1 MDLFCGAIVVGFG
14 AFHIRNSSSDFRHFH
29 RLSIYGVE
37 KTNETG
43 RLCRLVAV
51 RKDLAV
57 HGLEGEIKHGGGEN
71 GEVRNAN
78 VELN

>member
-1 MDLFCGAIVVGFG
+1 MHWIA
-14 AFHIRNSSSDFRHFH
+14 SS
-29 RLSIYGVE
+29 E

-57 HGLEGEIKHGGGEN
+57 HGLEGETKHSGNINSYDDDLHESLIHKPDN
-71 GEVRNAN
+71 
-78 VELN
+78 